1 MEIYQVVL
9 ISLFVYLGSIGSIV
23 GNTIGWYTLG
33 RPLVA
38 SFVVGVILGDVPTAL
53 LVGIPLQIMYM
64 GNVTPGGAV
73 AWDLSYATYIGVA
86 GAIVF
91 GQGMEAAQIIGLAVV
106 FAGIGGL
113 VGQVMWNISYAL
125 NLPLNRLAHKYAD
138 AGEVNKMYIPNMV
151 LGQLIGFACR
161 FIPAVIVL
169 TTMTTASQQTDFAT
183 LIPGWVTTLLGLFGG
198 MMAALGMGII
208 LSFLLKKRYHWAIFL
223 IGFTLVTYF
232 QLDIMAVAVVA
243 ILAAILYYT
252 VLSNLPAKEGAEHGK
267 EN

>member
-1 MEIYQVVL
+1 MEIYQIIL
-9 ISLFVYLGSIGSIV
+9 IALFVYLGSIGSIV

-38 SFVVGVILGDVPTAL
+38 SFVVGVILGDIQTAM

-91 GQGMEAAQIIGLAVV
+91 GNGLGATQVIGLAVV

-113 VGQVMWNISYAL
+113 VGQIMWNISYAL
-125 NLPLNRLAHKYAD
+125 NLPLNRVANKYAQ
-138 AGEVNKMYIPNMV
+138 AGETKKMYIPNLV
-151 LGQLIGFACR
+151 LGQSIGFACR

-169 TTMTTASQQTDFAT
+169 TSMTAASGQADFAT
-183 LIPGWVTTLLGLFGG
+183 LIPGWVTTVLGVFGG
-198 MMAALGMGII
+198 MMASLGMGII
-208 LSFLLKKRYHWAIFL
+208 LSFLLKAKYHWAIFL
-223 IGFTLVTYF
+223 AGFILVTYF
-232 QLDIMAVAVVA
+232 NLSTMAVAVVA
-243 ILAAILYYT
+243 ILVSVMYYVAISSLAT
-252 VLSNLPAKEGAEHGK
+252 KRGE
-267 EN
+267 